1 MPVYNATLQQVDEK
15 ETRRYAGLA
24 RSEDFPTKL
33 ISEACLEVQSL
44 AKPMG
49 IYEIYPYQ
57 SKQAVI
63 AAPEP
68 LGLTG
73 EVIKKHLAGA
83 EKVAILAVT
92 IGNHL
97 EQAIAG
103 HFEKGEYTSALLL
116 DAAATTAVEM
126 VADQLNELI
135 DQQAARLGYRTTW
148 RFSPGYGNW
157 DITAQSAIIKLAG
170 AEQIGITVTET
181 SMMSPRKSVSAVIG
195 FIPRSST
202 VAAAASSD
210 MDKNTCANCTQIDC
224 QSKKTK

>member
-1 MPVYNATLQQVDEK
+1 MPVYNATLQQIDEK
-15 ETRRYAGLA
+15 EARRYAGLA

-57 SKQAVI
+57 SEQALI
-63 AAPEP
+63 AVPAPLE
-68 LGLTG
+68 LTG

-83 EKVAILAVT
+83 EKIAVLAVT
-92 IGNHL
+92 IGNQL
-97 EQAIAG
+97 EQAITG
-103 HFEKGEYTSALLL
+103 YFEKGEYTSALLL
-116 DAAATTAVEM
+116 DAAATAAVEM
-126 VADQLNELI
+126 VADQINELI
-135 DQQAARLGYRTTW
+135 DQQAARLGYKTTW

-202 VAAAASSD
+202 AAAAASFD
-210 MDKNTCANCTQIDC
+210 MVKNTCANCTQIDC

>member
-1 MPVYNATLQQVDEK
+1 VPVYNATLQQIDEK

-44 AKPMG
+44 AKPAG

-57 SKQAVI
+57 AEQALI

-68 LGLTG
+68 LELTG

-92 IGNHL
+92 IGNQL
-97 EQAIAG
+97 EQAITG

-181 SMMSPRKSVSAVIG
+181 AMMSPRKSVSAVIG

-202 VAAAASSD
+202 IVTAADSEI
-210 MDKNTCANCTQIDC
+210 KNTCANCSQVDC
-224 QSKKTK
+224 HSKKTK